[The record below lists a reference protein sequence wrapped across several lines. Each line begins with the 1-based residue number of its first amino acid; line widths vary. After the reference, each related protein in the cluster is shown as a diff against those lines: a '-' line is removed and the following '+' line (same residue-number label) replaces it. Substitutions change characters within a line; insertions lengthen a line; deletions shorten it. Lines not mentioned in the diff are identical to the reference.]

1 MDKLLEKISRY
12 HLINYIIPGVLTI
25 YLSKQINQ
33 IELLTSNMFFD
44 IVMAYALGLICSR
57 IGSLIVEPLLKLIHF
72 VHFADYKD
80 YMSAEKNDPK
90 LTDLNTDNNL
100 YRTIAGSALFIAVQM
115 GFVILKTRYDFVRE
129 YSSII
134 ILIAFLL
141 LFLFSYKKQTS
152 YIVKRV
158 DKYKNS

>member
-1 MDKLLEKISRY
+1 MDKLLEKISKY

-33 IELLTSNMFFD
+33 IELLTSNVFFD

-100 YRTIAGSALFIAVQM
+100 YRTVIGVVLFIIIQYCFNLLKSKCE
-115 GFVILKTRYDFVRE
+115 FVNDN
-129 YSSII
+129 SSLIV
-134 ILIAFLL
+134 LIALL
-141 LFLFSYKKQTS
+141 ILFLWSYKKQTS

-158 DKYKNS
+158 EKYK